1 MSAKNPFGAGPPD
14 TSAGLGGGRYQPNRA
29 STSSSLQ
36 PQSSTDPNWINAPN
50 RPSLVNVANPPV
62 QMGNVNYGPSYS
74 MSYQPRSTADKS
86 AVKYNG
92 FLPLEG
98 TYKDDDCRIG

>member
-1 MSAKNPFGAGPPD
+1 MASAQNPFGAGPPD
-14 TSAGLGGGRYQPNRA
+14 TSAGLRSGQQMMRGA
-29 STSSSLQ
+29 SGNLGQ
-36 PQSSTDPNWINAPN
+36 QNDPNWINAPN
-50 RPSLVNVANPPV
+50 RPSLVNVSNPPV

-86 AVKYNG
+86 SVKYSG

-98 TYKDDDCRIG
+98 TQKDDECRIG